1 MNDRSRCFTD
11 ISVSRCL
18 IPSGLSS
25 YHLAPMS
32 RDVLADDIV
41 IEISRGLDWNAAF
54 LISACIWICILGG
67 YVSNFVAEG
76 IVMG

>member
-1 MNDRSRCFTD
+1 
-11 ISVSRCL
+11 
-18 IPSGLSS
+18 
-25 YHLAPMS
+25 MS